1 MTKMPLKKR
10 ARAGNRAI
18 VPVGPKPVGA
28 WRGRFILIGF
38 AVMAVLSV
46 SRAFHLQ
53 VIERDFLRSEGDKRQ
68 VRNLTIPGHRGAILD
83 RNGEPLALSAPVS
96 SVWVVPDAVLA
107 DPESVKRLAEGLGR
121 APSELQTFLAAR
133 KGRQFVYLREQ
144 ISPHEARRLLDLK
157 VPGVFSES
165 DFARYYPAGEVA
177 AQVVGFA
184 GRDGIG
190 LEGMEKA
197 QEARLSGTAGNRRV
211 IRDRSGRV
219 IEDGGEFTPAVAG
232 ESLNLSLDLR
242 VQYLA
247 YRELAAAVAATGAKG
262 GLVVIADAQT
272 GEILAM
278 AAQPGFNPNNG
289 DARGFSAGIRNRAV
303 VDGFEPGS
311 TIKPLLVAQAL
322 DLGLYDTQSIIDV
335 TGGTLQVG
343 RLTVRDIARRGEID
357 LATLLAVS
365 SNVGAAKIALAM
377 GAENVWAGYQRFGLG
392 EPVFSGF
399 PGEALPVLRHF
410 TDWGQ
415 IATATASYGYGVSVN
430 ALHMVRA
437 YAALANDGMMPQ
449 LTLFSDGLRAPPQ
462 RAVSAGTARQ
472 VREMLEQVVA
482 EGGTGKRAQVEGYRV
497 AGKSGTARKVAANGG
512 YSANKHQA
520 IFIGMVPV
528 ERPRLVGIVM
538 IDEPKG
544 QYYGGQVAAPV
555 FSEVMQG
562 AARLLQI
569 APDAQPVQPQM
580 IESAA
585 LPTSGITRR

>member
-1 MTKMPLKKR
+1 MTARKR
-10 ARAGNRAI
+10 GKAANRAV
-18 VPVGPKPVGA
+18 VPVGPRPVA
-28 WRGRFILIGF
+28 SWRGQLILVGF
-38 AVMAVLSV
+38 AVLAALAVG
-46 SRAFHLQ
+46 RAFHLQ

-96 SVWVVPDAVLA
+96 SVWVVPEAVLA
-107 DPESVKRLAEGLGR
+107 DPANVKRLAEGMSR
-121 APSELQTFLAAR
+121 APSELQKFLEAR
-133 KGRQFVYLREQ
+133 KTRKFVYLREQ
-144 ISPHEARRLLDLK
+144 VSPQEARRLLDLK

-184 GRDGIG
+184 GRDGVG

-197 QEARLSGTAGNRRV
+197 QEARLSGTAGSRRV
-211 IRDRSGRV
+211 IRDRTGRV
-219 IEDGGEFTPAVAG
+219 IEDGLEYTPAVAG

-247 YRELAAAVAATGAKG
+247 YRELAAAVAESGAKG
-262 GLVVIADAQT
+262 GLVVVADVRS

-289 DARGFSAGIRNRAV
+289 DARGFAAGIRNRAV

-322 DLGLYDTQSIIDV
+322 ELGLYNPQSIIDV

-365 SNVGAAKIALAM
+365 SNVGSTKVALAM

-449 LTLFSDGLRAPPQ
+449 LTLFSDGLRSAPQ
-462 RAVSAGTARQ
+462 RAVSAGTARL
-472 VREMLEQVVA
+472 VREMLEQVVS
-482 EGGTGKRAQVEGYRV
+482 ETGTGKKAQVEGYRV
-497 AGKSGTARKVAANGG
+497 AGKSGTARKVAASGG
-512 YSANKHQA
+512 YSPDKHQA
-520 IFIGMVPV
+520 IFIGMVPA
-528 ERPRLVGIVM
+528 ERPRLVGFVM
-538 IDEPKG
+538 IDEPQG
-544 QYYGGQVAAPV
+544 EYYGGQVAAPV

-569 APDAQPVQPQM
+569 APDARPIQSPI
-580 IESAA
+580 IESAS
-585 LPTSGITRR
+585 LPSTRVRQ

>member
-10 ARAGNRAI
+10 AKASNRTI
-18 VPVGPKPVGA
+18 VPVGPKAVGA

-38 AVMAVLSV
+38 AVMAALSV

-247 YRELAAAVAATGAKG
+247 YRELAAAVAKTEAKG
-262 GLVVIADAQT
+262 GLVVIANAQT

-289 DARGFSAGIRNRAV
+289 DARGFAAGIRNRAV

-322 DLGLYDTQSIIDV
+322 ELGLYNTQSIIDV

-462 RAVSAGTARQ
+462 RAVSPATARQ

-482 EGGTGKRAQVEGYRV
+482 EGGTGKRARVEGYRV
-497 AGKSGTARKVAANGG
+497 AGKSGTARKVAATGG

-585 LPTSGITRR
+585 LPSSGVTRR

>member
-1 MTKMPLKKR
+1 MKKR
-10 ARAGNRAI
+10 A
-18 VPVGPKPVGA
+18 KPVNRSMRAPEAKAVGR
-28 WRGRFILIGF
+28 WRGQLVLVCFALIA
-38 AVMAVLSV
+38 AVAVG
-46 SRAFHLQ
+46 RAFHLQ

-96 SVWVVPDAVLA
+96 SLWVVPDEVLI
-107 DPESVKRLAEGLGR
+107 DPESVKRLALGLGR
-121 APSELQTFLAAR
+121 APSEMQQFLEAR
-133 KGRQFVYLREQ
+133 RGRKFVYVREQ
-144 ISPHEARRLLDLK
+144 ISPQEARRLLDLR

-184 GRDGIG
+184 GRDGHG
-190 LEGMEKA
+190 QEGMEKA
-197 QEARLSGTAGNRRV
+197 QDARLSGTSGSRRV
-211 IRDRSGRV
+211 IRDRTGRV
-219 IEDGGEFTPAVAG
+219 IEDGLEYTPAIAG
-232 ESLNLSLDLR
+232 EPLRLSIDLR

-247 YRELAAAVAATGAKG
+247 YRELAAAVSKTGAKG
-262 GLVVIADAQT
+262 GLVVIADARN

-289 DARGFSAGIRNRAV
+289 DSRGFSAGIRNRAV

-322 DLGLYDTQSIIDV
+322 ELGLYNTQSIIDV

-365 SNVGAAKIALAM
+365 SNVGSTKMALAM

-415 IATATASYGYGVSVN
+415 IATATASYGYGISVN

-437 YAALANDGMMPQ
+437 YAALANDGLMPQ
-449 LTLFSDGLRAPPQ
+449 LSLFSDGIRTPPQ
-462 RAVSAGTARQ
+462 RAVSASTARM
-472 VREMLEQVVA
+472 VREMLEQVVS
-482 EGGTGKRAQVEGYRV
+482 ETGTARRARVAGYRV
-497 AGKSGTARKVAANGG
+497 AGKSGTARKIAATGG
-512 YSANKHQA
+512 YSPDKHQA

-528 ERPRLVGIVM
+528 DRPRLVGIVM

-544 QYYGGQVAAPV
+544 EYYGGQVAAPV
-555 FSEVMQG
+555 FADVMQG

-569 APDAQPVQPQM
+569 APDAQPAEPLG
-580 IESAA
+580 IESA
-585 LPTSGITRR
+585 SVQGIGRTR